1 MGRERWRR
9 DDARRAVAISGIIA
23 GGLAFD
29 QLVDFWGQTL
39 TSVAIWVALLYWLR
53 AARSDDQLALAVC
66 VAYATAG
73 EIFLSLV
80 WGLYE
85 YRLANVPLFVPP
97 GHALLFMLGRLIAQ
111 HVDEWIEWVVP
122 LAAAPYILLL
132 AFTGIGTLDSLL
144 FALFMLCL
152 LSGRAN
158 RLYAVMFV
166 LSLAM
171 EIYGVWLGN
180 WAWASEAPWLGF
192 TTINPPLAAG
202 AFYCMLDML
211 VVATVAKITGNSL
224 LPATRSTAAAAS
236 RAG

>member
-1 MGRERWRR
+1 MRTEAWTRHELQ
-9 DDARRAVAISGIIA
+9 RALLVTGIIA

-39 TSVAIWVALLYWLR
+39 TNLGIWAAFLYWLR
-53 AARSDDQLALAVC
+53 GARPDDQLALGIC
-66 VAYATAG
+66 VLYATLG

-97 GHALLFMLGRLIAQ
+97 GHALLFMLGRLLAEKM
-111 HVDEWIEWVVP
+111 DEWIEWVVP
-122 LAAAPYILLL
+122 LAAAPFVLLL
-132 AFTGIGTLDSLL
+132 AVTGLGTLDALL
-144 FALFMLCL
+144 FALFLLCL

-171 EIYGVWLGN
+171 EVYGTWLGN
-180 WAWASEAPWLGF
+180 WTWAAEAPWLGF

-211 VVATVAKITGNSL
+211 VVATVAGRRPTITLRVPSV
-224 LPATRSTAAAAS
+224 RMD
-236 RAG
+236 RA